1 MITILSY
8 IILRLFVPEK
18 NYTLE
23 EDELRYITTARNFYK
38 LWNKSTYDM
47 HPPLYAF
54 FIKYL
59 KSGVMVSFLCSI
71 GLYFVSVALYS
82 ALELTTYQKTIALT
96 FLAFNYTLI
105 YYSNRV
111 FRYQLIALLGTVTIY
126 LMVTHAWLSAGM
138 SWGLLGLTCSFA
150 GLRGFFIWVCL
161 GLNWISLLSFG
172 AVYSIWLFAKIKV
185 YVDNEYYPSG
195 IDGRIERV
203 KDFTLKQL
211 LSPQYFNWT
220 YEYYGKR
227 ELGYDLKNWHRKIGG
242 IFGLYQTKIQPVNII
257 INLLTLVVGFFTIK
271 GALVSP
277 WWITTITMVLLYP
290 SLLKR
295 FLPRNS
301 IIAIPLLGFM
311 LAKGLPIVPEVWL
324 FWGVLCLCFGFLC
337 FQRAFIFTK
346 PKIKA
351 FLVGQ
356 YLDSLPRNGVLCE
369 GIIAN
374 SVAYRT
380 KKRVV
385 VLPHDNC
392 KENAIYQTN
401 LSIEKFNLN
410 YAVFSNLWMKDI
422 HLGYPAIDYIKKFQW
437 IKTIMEDNDFYYI
450 YDLSAHSTT

>member
-8 IILRLFVPEK
+8 IILRLFVPK
-18 NYTLE
+18 KHYTLE
-23 EDELRYITTARNFYK
+23 EDEVRYITTARNFYK

-47 HPPLYAF
+47 HPPLYSF

-59 KSGVMVSFLCSI
+59 RSGVVVSFLCSI

-82 ALELTTYQKTIALT
+82 ALGLTAYQKTIALT

-126 LMVTHAWLSAGM
+126 LMVTHAWLSAGL

-150 GLRGFFIWVCL
+150 GLRGFFIWACL
-161 GLNWISLLSFG
+161 GFNWISLLSFG

-227 ELGYDLKNWHRKIGG
+227 ELGYDLKNWHKKIGG
-242 IFGLYQTKIQPVNII
+242 IFGLYKPLGFLVPVA
-257 INLLTLVVGFFTIK
+257 FYFTIK
-271 GALVSP
+271 GALLSP
-277 WWITTITMVLLYP
+277 LWMVILVVALLYP

-311 LAKGLPIVPEVWL
+311 LAKGLPIVPTQWL
-324 FWGVLCLCFGFLC
+324 FLSQMAIVVGFLALN
-337 FQRAFIFTK
+337 RHWILSK

-369 GIIAN
+369 GMIAN

-385 VLPHDNC
+385 VLPHNNS
-392 KENAIYQTN
+392 KENAIYQTE

-410 YAVFSNLWMKDI
+410 YAVFSNLWLKDI
-422 HLGYPAIDYIKKFQW
+422 HLGYPAINYIKTFNL
-437 IKTIMEDNDFYYI
+437 IKVIYEDGDHYYI
-450 YDLSAHSTT
+450 YDLSSHKPT

>member
-1 MITILSY
+1 MITLIAYILT
-8 IILRLFVPEK
+8 RLFVPKK

-23 EDELRYITTARNFYK
+23 EDEVRYITTARNFYR
-38 LWNKSTYDM
+38 LWNNKFYDM
-47 HPPLYAF
+47 HPPLYSF
-54 FIKYL
+54 FIRYL
-59 KSGVMVSFLCSI
+59 RSGVVVSFLCSI

-82 ALELTTYQKTIALT
+82 ALGLTPYQKTIALT

-126 LMVTHAWLSAGM
+126 LMVTNAWLSAGL

-150 GLRGFFIWVCL
+150 GLRGFFIWACL
-161 GLNWISLLSFG
+161 GFNWISLLSFG

-227 ELGYDLKNWHRKIGG
+227 ELGYDLKNWHKKIGV

-271 GALVSP
+271 GALLSP
-277 WWITTITMVLLYP
+277 LWMSILVIALLYP

-311 LAKGLPIVPEVWL
+311 LAKGIPQIPNQWL
-324 FWGVLCLCFGFLC
+324 YFAILSGVGVFLC
-337 FQRAFIFTK
+337 FQRAFLLTK

-351 FLVGQ
+351 FIVGQ

-369 GIIAN
+369 GMIAN

-385 VLPHDNC
+385 VLPHNNC
-392 KENAIYQTN
+392 KENAIYQTD

-410 YAVFSNLWMKDI
+410 YAVYSNLWLKDI
-422 HLGYPAIDYIKKFQW
+422 HLGYPAINYIKTFNL
-437 IKTIMEDNDFYYI
+437 IKVIYEDGDHYYI
-450 YDLSAHSTT
+450 YDLSSHKPT